1 MNRQA
6 LVIGINRYPFLKD
19 AKGESQHLTTPAR
32 DASAIAHI
40 LELYG
45 HFQVTRYPSKDP
57 WEVDP
62 KPETSVKADH
72 LKNEIIRLFHPK
84 VNIPDTALLFFA
96 GCGFRQQN
104 PDGTTEGFLGTSD
117 ANPRKNKWG
126 ISLKWLRQVLQDSP
140 IQQQQIVWLDCGFS
154 GELFNFT
161 EAETDKER
169 QRCLITAT
177 QDYEEA
183 HALKDQHGLLTQA
196 ILGSLDPNQYP
207 NNIVDNYFLSN
218 SININFQ
225 NNPHQHPNCSN
236 TAAPIIITSTTRIG
250 KKEQHRLQRLW
261 QETEDWFTEDD
272 NEVLMKHCPRK
283 VSKYFSVENP
293 EQDKAKH
300 YREQVEKA
308 LGGTSLPDS
317 WWQEQ
322 SVYHLHESLK
332 SLCGY
337 FFAGSDQKITG
348 KKHISVGSAY
358 LIALIAYQE
367 LFPNNLALLTEKVEN
382 WTGRTK
388 ASKSW
393 LFPLQ
398 DEETTRTSAMAL
410 YDLFDKLFQP
420 SPYHSQVINIC
431 FDTPGNKL
439 VIEFNWR
446 ANKPAEEGGESL
458 ADWTKLLEGTSFF
471 IPDKAVNTRNAILR
485 LLGSMFV
492 SKAGFLSPG
501 VVYMEENTLV
511 IASTK

>member
-6 LVIGINRYPFLKD
+6 LVIGINRYPLLKD

-45 HFQVTRYPSKDP
+45 QFKVTRYPSKDP
-57 WEVDP
+57 WQVDP
-62 KPETSVKADH
+62 KPKTSVRANH
-72 LKNEIIRLFHPK
+72 LKNEIIRLFHPQ
-84 VNIPDTALLFFA
+84 VNIPETALLFFA
-96 GCGFRQQN
+96 GRGFRQQN
-104 PDGTTEGFLGTSD
+104 LDGTTEGFLGTSD
-117 ANPRKNKWG
+117 ANPRKNEWG

-140 IQQQQIVWLDCGFS
+140 IQQQQVVWLDCGFS

-161 EAETDKER
+161 EAKTDQER

-183 HALKDQHGLLTQA
+183 NALKDQHGLLTQA
-196 ILGSLDPNQYP
+196 ILGSLDPNQYL

-225 NNPHQHPNCSN
+225 NNRHQHPICSN
-236 TAAPIIITSTTRIG
+236 TNAPIIITSTTKIG
-250 KKEQHRLQRLW
+250 KKEHRLQRLW
-261 QETEDWFTEDD
+261 REAEDWFSEDD
-272 NEVLMKHCPRK
+272 DEVLMKHCPSK

-293 EQDKAKH
+293 ERDKAKH

-337 FFAGSDQKITG
+337 LFA
-348 KKHISVGSAY
+348 ISEKNRIPVGAAY
-358 LIALIAYQE
+358 LIALIAYQKN
-367 LFPNNLALLTEKVEN
+367 FPSNLAPLTENVEN
-382 WTGRTK
+382 WIGRTK
-388 ASKSW
+388 ASTSW

-398 DEETTRTSAMAL
+398 DGETARTSAMAL
-410 YDLFDKLFQP
+410 YDLFDNLFQP
-420 SPYHSQVINIC
+420 SPYNSQVISIC
-431 FDTPGNKL
+431 FDAPGNKL
-439 VIEFNWR
+439 VIEFNWS
-446 ANKPAEEGGESL
+446 ANKPAEEGKDSL
-458 ADWTKLLEGTSFF
+458 AEWTYKLLEGTSFF
-471 IPDKAVNTRNAILR
+471 IPDKAANTRNAILR
-485 LLGSMFV
+485 LLGSMVV
-492 SKAGFLSPG
+492 SKTGFLSPG
-501 VVYMEENTLV
+501 VVYMEGNTLV
-511 IASTK
+511 VAST